1 MQDNQR
7 KALAVIATSLGWL
20 LFSLDLTVVTVALP
34 TIGRE
39 FDASVAQMQWVVSAY
54 VVTVAALLLAAGV
67 LGDRIGAARVY
78 TAGLVVFGLSSI
90 VSAVAPSLP
99 VLILGRVGQ
108 GVGGAAM
115 TATGLALLTL
125 AYGTDTAGRTKAVG
139 WWAAIGGIGGSIG
152 ILASGFIVD
161 SVGWRWIFWIN
172 LPIVL
177 VALLLTARLRLPIIR
192 GHRSLDA
199 LGLAAT
205 VVAVAALVGALVTAP
220 DGEPTLVT
228 SLVILAALALVIA
241 VVRQR
246 RAPDPVIPRSV
257 MQSPWGR
264 RSLLLAVVVN
274 TQFYAALLA
283 LTLYFQ
289 TGRGWSATITGLA
302 FLPAVLPTPIAMPY
316 VGRLA
321 AQHSPQRIL
330 LVLTGLGAIGFLLM
344 ALSTPDSP
352 YAVFGIA
359 LLLMTLGTS
368 AIIVAPL
375 TRLLMAGVT
384 PADAGGASGALT
396 MSRQV
401 GASIGAALLAF
412 LAGGAALEA
421 AGRAGWLGLAL
432 AVIAALVLLLPGS
445 SRTGSGAS
453 PAGG

>member
-7 KALAVIATSLGWL
+7 TTLAVVATSLGWL

-39 FDASVAQMQWVVSAY
+39 FNASVAQMQWVVSSY

-78 TAGLVVFGLSSI
+78 IGGLVVFGIASV
-90 VSAVAPSLP
+90 VSATAPSLP

-108 GVGGAAM
+108 GIGGAAM

-125 AYGTDTAGRTKAVG
+125 AYGSDTAGRTKAVG
-139 WWAAIGGIGGSIG
+139 WWAAIGGIGGSVG
-152 ILASGFIVD
+152 ILASGIIVD

-172 LPIVL
+172 LPIV
-177 VALLLTARLRLPIIR
+177 ATAIMLSLRLRLPVVR

-199 LGLAAT
+199 VGLVSA
-205 VVAVAALVGALVTAP
+205 VVAIAAFVGALVTAP
-220 DGEPTLVT
+220 DDDPRM
-228 SLVILAALALVIA
+228 VIGLAILTVLALALAII
-241 VVRQR
+241 RQR

-257 MQSPWGR
+257 MKAPWGR

-289 TGRGWSATITGLA
+289 TGRGWSATITGIA

-321 AQHSPQRIL
+321 AKHSPQRIL
-330 LVLTGLGAIGFLLM
+330 LVLTGLGAIGFLLL
-344 ALSTPDSP
+344 ALSSPRSP
-352 YAVFGIA
+352 YAIFGIA

-368 AIIVAPL
+368 AIVVAPI
-375 TRLLMAGVT
+375 TRLLMEGVA

-401 GASIGAALLAF
+401 GASIGAALLAL

-421 AGRAGWLGLAL
+421 AERAGWLGLAL
-432 AVIAALVLLLPGS
+432 AVIAVAIL
-445 SRTGSGAS
+445 
-453 PAGG
+453 GGRRFATTPR